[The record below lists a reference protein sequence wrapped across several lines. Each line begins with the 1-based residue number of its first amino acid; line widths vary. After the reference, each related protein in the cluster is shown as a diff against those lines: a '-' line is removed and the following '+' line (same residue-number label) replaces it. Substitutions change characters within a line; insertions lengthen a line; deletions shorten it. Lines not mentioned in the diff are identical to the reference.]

1 MLTESFIASTL
12 ILDRGTPRI
21 IKDAG
26 ISHYDFQ
33 PLQALKASFKKSS
46 TQKNCLA
53 VSTSHIFAAQAD
65 KSVVHVYSRDR
76 GNQEAVVP
84 FHDRIRSIA
93 LAADQDGGGV
103 LALGTEGGGVIFWEV
118 YILRTAFLWYCSAA
132 DSYKVAL
139 HWSSGLYS
147 AVSSTYDHMFGGRSD
162 IKLPPVWISRL
173 EHTCV
178 VYPVCIGIPGLLRQR
193 PKWSTRIESNP
204 IPFAS
209 PCRHKCDRDRTQRQ

>member
-12 ILDRGTPRI
+12 ILNRNTTKV

-26 ISHYDFQ
+26 VSHYDFQ

-53 VSTSHIFAAQAD
+53 VGASHIFAAQAD

-93 LAADQDGGGV
+93 LAADEDGGGV

-118 YILRTAFLWYCSAA
+118 PMLRTTFL
-132 DSYKVAL
+132 
-139 HWSSGLYS
+139 
-147 AVSSTYDHMFGGRSD
+147 
-162 IKLPPVWISRL
+162 
-173 EHTCV
+173 
-178 VYPVCIGIPGLLRQR
+178 
-193 PKWSTRIESNP
+193 
-204 IPFAS
+204 
-209 PCRHKCDRDRTQRQ
+209 